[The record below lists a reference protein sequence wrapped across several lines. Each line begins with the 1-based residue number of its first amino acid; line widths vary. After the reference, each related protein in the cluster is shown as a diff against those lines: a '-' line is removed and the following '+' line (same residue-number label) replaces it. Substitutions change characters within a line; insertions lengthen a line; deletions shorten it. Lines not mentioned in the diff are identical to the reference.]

1 MDNALCRSPQVFSFD
16 FASLSADHYEFR
28 VAQSDAKTARKK
40 LQLQK
45 PPRKAGEKAWFEE
58 DYKNPRKIKDRELFS

>member
-1 MDNALCRSPQVFSFD
+1 
-16 FASLSADHYEFR
+16 